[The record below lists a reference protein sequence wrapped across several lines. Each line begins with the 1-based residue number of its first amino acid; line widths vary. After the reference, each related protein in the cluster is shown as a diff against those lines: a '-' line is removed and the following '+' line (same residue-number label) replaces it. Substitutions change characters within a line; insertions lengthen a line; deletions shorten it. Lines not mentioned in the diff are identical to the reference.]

1 LIAVVT
7 TKIAISPK
15 ILTKKKAMRQYY
27 LVSKAKNAADKNIIW
42 QAPVSQKFLILNYL
56 VFLHFNGYAR
66 FF

>member
-1 LIAVVT
+1 
-7 TKIAISPK
+7 
-15 ILTKKKAMRQYY
+15 MRQYY